1 MPSYKKPGVK
11 WQHLLLLITTGFLF
25 FWLNQND
32 YAVKN
37 SPTEVSELITSKN
50 NFSQLVKQQL
60 SGAIVEVSADVY
72 KILKDDNEGSRHQ
85 RFLVYIE
92 GISVLV
98 AHNIDLAPRVPLKV
112 GDNIRVKGE
121 YEWNDKGGV
130 IHWTHH
136 DPKKWREDGWIEY
149 QGKKFK

>member
-1 MPSYKKPGVK
+1 MPSYKKPVVK
-11 WQHLLLLITTGFLF
+11 WQHLLLLIATGFLF
-25 FWLNQND
+25 FWWNQND
-32 YAVKN
+32 YADKN
-37 SPTEVSELITSKN
+37 SSTEVSELITSKN

-60 SGAIVEVSADVY
+60 SGSIVEVSADVY